1 MKNFRIIPAMVALI
15 CCFSF
20 YNTPVKATQLPQ
32 PIVEYLKSKYPNVE
46 IRFDGLIELPD
57 HTIYLPVTPLTYGKV
72 ENPAAVIKTI
82 PANTDFAKKPDMILF
97 ANNLALLK
105 VVRVN
110 NQLTVNY
117 SPEIPLSV
125 KLGLLPQDLIVP
137 HGLILPM
144 ELKVILGNLKIAI
157 KPKKDEDDL
166 VFYGEP
172 VSKNTTKVNIIT
184 RKKGS
189 KGLPEL
195 DCIKNKVLYASSFKD
210 NKINM
215 IDSLTGRVYQT
226 MKIPSV
232 PSNMIL
238 TGRYLLVPSMSL
250 NKIFVIDTFTNIFLK
265 DIEVGKLPTSILLPE
280 NSQKAYVA
288 NKLSSSIA
296 EIDLENMLLT
306 KEINAVGSP
315 DNLISIED
323 SENIFYN
330 DSNSG
335 KIYRLN
341 PDSGISTIVTQANN
355 VSKIAQSGKYLFI
368 LSRSNNE
375 LIVYDFKNNAEITKI
390 KVGEKP
396 VDIQILDKRKEI
408 YVLAG
413 GSDEINIIDMQD
425 FKIKKSIALNSGGF
439 PGKIT
444 VIEREN
450 KALITN
456 QDAYQIIIYDM
467 NKEKILGN
475 IPIDKTIS
483 FLQISK

>member
-1 MKNFRIIPAMVALI
+1 
-15 CCFSF
+15 
-20 YNTPVKATQLPQ
+20 
-32 PIVEYLKSKYPNVE
+32 
-46 IRFDGLIELPD
+46 
-57 HTIYLPVTPLTYGKV
+57 
-72 ENPAAVIKTI
+72 
-82 PANTDFAKKPDMILF
+82 
-97 ANNLALLK
+97 
-105 VVRVN
+105 
-110 NQLTVNY
+110 
-117 SPEIPLSV
+117 
-125 KLGLLPQDLIVP
+125 
-137 HGLILPM
+137 
-144 ELKVILGNLKIAI
+144 
-157 KPKKDEDDL
+157 
-166 VFYGEP
+166 
-172 VSKNTTKVNIIT
+172 
-184 RKKGS
+184 
-189 KGLPEL
+189 
-195 DCIKNKVLYASSFKD
+195 
-210 NKINM
+210 
-215 IDSLTGRVYQT
+215 
-226 MKIPSV
+226 
-232 PSNMIL
+232 MIL
-238 TGRYLLVPSMSL
+238 TQDGRYLLVPSMSL

-296 EIDLENMLLT
+296 EIDLDNMLLT
-306 KEINAVGSP
+306 REINAIGSP
-315 DNLISIED
+315 DNLTSIDD

-335 KIYRLN
+335 KIYMLN
-341 PDSGISTIVTQANN
+341 PNSGISTLATQVDNI
-355 VSKIAQSGKYLFI
+355 SKIAQSGKYLFI

-413 GSDEINIIDMQD
+413 GSDEINIIDMNE
-425 FKIKKSIALNSGGF
+425 FKLKKNIALNSGGF

-475 IPIDKTIS
+475 IPMDKNIS